1 MQYYDNLS
9 RIRKQR
15 GLSQKAIAD
24 QLGTT
29 QQQVNKYEN
38 GIQDMTVSRFIE
50 LADFYQISL
59 DELAG
64 RTQTQTQTQN
74 Q

>member
-1 MQYYDNLS
+1 MKYYNNLAKIRKKHNLS
-9 RIRKQR
+9 QND
-15 GLSQKAIAD
+15 IA
-24 QLGTT
+24 QILGTT
-29 QQQVNKYEN
+29 QQTINRYEN
-38 GIQDMTVSRFIE
+38 GQVDMSVTRFIE